1 VARHRRL
8 DILMGMKESGLV
20 PIFYEPDVEVARQL
34 VAACADGGARLL
46 ELTNRGDGAI
56 EVFRQVEAWA
66 AAHRPEIVLGAGTI
80 LDAPTAALYLAAGA
94 NFIVAPHLDEDTA
107 RLCNSRK
114 IPYLPGCGSVTEIHR
129 AHTLGVEIC
138 KLFPAGEVGGP
149 AFVKNVR
156 APCPWTDIMATGGVS
171 PTLENLGAW
180 FGAGVACVG
189 MGSNLF
195 LPQLVA
201 KRDYAGLGTRVRE
214 ILAMIR
220 EVRGTPKK

>member
-1 VARHRRL
+1 MARHRRL
-8 DILMGMKESGLV
+8 ETLTLMQEIGVV
-20 PIFYEPDVEVARQL
+20 PIFYEADVEVARQI
-34 VAACADGGARLL
+34 VAACADGGARIV
-46 ELTNRGDGAI
+46 EFTNRGDHAI
-56 EVFRQVEAWA
+56 EVFRQVDLWA
-66 AAHRPEIVLGAGTI
+66 AAQRPDLVLGAGTI

-94 NFIVAPHLDEDTA
+94 NFVVAPHLDEETA

-138 KLFPAGEVGGP
+138 KLFPAAEVGGP

-156 APCPWTDIMATGGVS
+156 GPCPWTDIMATGGVA
-171 PTLENLGAW
+171 PTKENLGAW

-195 LPQLVA
+195 TPELVA
-201 KRDYAGLGTRVRE
+201 RQDYAGITARVRE
-214 ILAMIR
+214 VLALIR
-220 EVRGTPKK
+220 EVRRAQK

>member
-8 DILMGMKESGLV
+8 ETLLLMKEMGLV
-20 PIFYEPDVEVARQL
+20 PIFYEADVEVARRI
-34 VAACADGGARLL
+34 VAACADGGARLV
-46 ELTNRGDGAI
+46 ELTNRGDGAV

-66 AAHRPEIVLGAGTI
+66 AAHRPELVLGAGTI
-80 LDAPTAALYLAAGA
+80 LDAPTAALFLAAGA

-138 KLFPAGEVGGP
+138 KLFPAAEVGGP

-156 APCPWTDIMATGGVS
+156 GPCPWTDIMATGGVA
-171 PTLENLGAW
+171 PNRENLGAW

-195 LPQLVA
+195 LPELVA
-201 KRDYAGLGTRVRE
+201 QRDYAGLRARVQE

-220 EVRGTPKK
+220 EVRGAIRK

>member
-1 VARHRRL
+1 MARYRRL
-8 DILMGMKESGLV
+8 ETLNLMKDIGLV
-20 PIFYEPDVEVARQL
+20 PIFCEADVEIARQM
-34 VAACADGGARLL
+34 VAACADGGARLV

-56 EVFRQVEAWA
+56 DVFRQVEAWCA
-66 AAHRPEIVLGAGTI
+66 ARRSDVVLGAGTI

-94 NFIVAPHLDEDTA
+94 SFIVAPQLDEEAA

-138 KLFPAGEVGGP
+138 KLFPAAEVGGP

-156 APCPWTDIMATGGVS
+156 GPLPWTDIMATGGVAPS
-171 PTLENLGAW
+171 RENLAGW

-195 LPQLVA
+195 TPEIMK
-201 KRDYAGLGTRVRE
+201 KRDYAALTARVRE
-214 ILAMIR
+214 IVALIR
-220 EVRGTPKK
+220 EVRQK

>member
-1 VARHRRL
+1 VARYRRL
-8 DILMGMKESGLV
+8 QTLNWIKETGIV
-20 PIFYEPDVEVARQL
+20 PIFYEADVEVARRM
-34 VAACADGGARLL
+34 VAACADGGMRLV
-46 ELTNRGDGAI
+46 EMTNRGDRAL
-56 EVFRQVEAWA
+56 EVFAQIEAWCA
-66 AAHRPEIVLGAGTI
+66 ANRPEIVLGAGTI

-129 AHTLGVEIC
+129 AHILGVEIC
-138 KLFPAGEVGGP
+138 KLFPAAEVGGP

-156 APCPWTDIMATGGVS
+156 GPCPWADIMATGGVS
-171 PTLENLGAW
+171 PTKEHLGAW

-195 LPQLVA
+195 LPELVS
-201 KRDYAGLGTRVRE
+201 KRDYAGLSARVRD
-214 ILAMIR
+214 IMAMIQ
-220 EVRGTPKK
+220 EVRRATK

>member
-1 VARHRRL
+1 
-8 DILMGMKESGLV
+8 MKEIGVV
-20 PIFYEPDVEVARQL
+20 PIFYEADVEVARQL
-34 VAACADGGARLL
+34 VAACADGGARMV
-46 ELTNRGDGAI
+46 ELTNRGDRAL
-56 EVFRQVEAWA
+56 EVFRDVEAWLA
-66 AAHRPEIVLGAGTI
+66 ANRPDVVLGAGTI

-94 NFIVAPHLDEDTA
+94 SFIVAPSLDDETA
-107 RLCNSRK
+107 RLCNTRK
-114 IPYLPGCGSVTEIHR
+114 IPYLPGCGSVTEIQR

-156 APCPWTDIMATGGVS
+156 GPLPWTEIMATGGVS
-171 PTLENLGAW
+171 PTKENLGAW

-195 LPQLVA
+195 LPELVA
-201 KRDYAGLGTRVRE
+201 KRDYAGLTARVRD

-220 EVRGTPKK
+220 EVRRASKT